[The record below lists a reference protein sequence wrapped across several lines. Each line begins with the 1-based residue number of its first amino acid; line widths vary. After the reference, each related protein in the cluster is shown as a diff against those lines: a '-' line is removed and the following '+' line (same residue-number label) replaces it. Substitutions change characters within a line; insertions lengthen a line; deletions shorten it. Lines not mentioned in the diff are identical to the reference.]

1 MDFVN
6 KTSLT
11 IISRLPFPN
20 YPYPT
25 LSVYFFFWQDSA
37 VQQKHVTCICFDMK
51 QLINC
56 VNVTNIER
64 THKVY
69 TVIVSLIHK
78 INSKQYTQLK
88 WKNWQKDTFRN
99 KIDCIEEQG
108 VTTVFNKYLANF
120 QNIILRT
127 PSVQVLNKVNLL
139 PLYLQNMYLSYL
151 SNNTCNLKRLIWF
164 G

>member
-1 MDFVN
+1 MNGLCQQN
-6 KTSLT
+6 KLNHHLST
-11 IISRLPFPN
+11 
-20 YPYPT
+20 T
-25 LSVYFFFWQDSA
+25 LSKLPLSDSFCVFFFWQDSA

-88 WKNWQKDTFRN
+88 WKN
-99 KIDCIEEQG
+99 
-108 VTTVFNKYLANF
+108 
-120 QNIILRT
+120 
-127 PSVQVLNKVNLL
+127 
-139 PLYLQNMYLSYL
+139 
-151 SNNTCNLKRLIWF
+151 
-164 G
+164 